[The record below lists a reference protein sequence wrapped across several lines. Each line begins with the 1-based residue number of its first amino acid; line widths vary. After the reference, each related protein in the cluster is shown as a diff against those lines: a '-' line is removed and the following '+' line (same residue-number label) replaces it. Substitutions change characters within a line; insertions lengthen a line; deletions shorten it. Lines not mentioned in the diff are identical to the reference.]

1 MRVLVT
7 GHLGYI
13 GSVLTPMLIRRGHLV
28 VGLDSDLF
36 GACTFGPMDRIVA
49 VPALRKDIRDA
60 TEEDLQGFDAIM
72 HLAALSNDPLGDI
85 NPDLTYE
92 INHRASVR
100 LAEIARR
107 VGVGRFIFSSS
118 CSNYGAS
125 GCEALLDESAEL
137 NPITAY
143 GQSKVYVERDVSA
156 LADDSFSPVFLRN
169 ATAYGLS
176 PRLRFD
182 IVVNN
187 LTAWATTTGEVRLK
201 SDGSA
206 WRPLV
211 HVEDIC
217 RAFLAALE
225 APRELVHNEAFNV
238 GRSEENYQIRDVAQ
252 IVQETVPRLA
262 RDDVGG
268 GVERR
273 PELPRELRQV
283 LPALRGLRP
292 RWDVRR
298 GAAQLYDAFRKAHL
312 TAEEFE
318 GPRYKRIA
326 HLRSSSAP
334 GGSTSRSAA
343 ARHRSGEHG
352 ADANEGWPAGVSLR
366 IERLPLVR
374 ARRPRAGA
382 RSRRHGA
389 DGTIPGIRGRAR
401 GAVPLGGGVLPIVHT
416 RAGARVGAGR

>member
-28 VGLDSDLF
+28 VGMDSDLF
-36 GACTFGPMDRIVA
+36 GACTFGPEDRLAA
-49 VPALRKDIRDA
+49 VPTLRKDIRDA
-60 TEEDLQGFDAIM
+60 TAMDLKGFDAVL

-85 NPDLTYE
+85 NPELTYE

-100 LAEIARR
+100 LAEIAKR
-107 VGVGRFIFSSS
+107 VGVRRFVFSSS

-125 GCEALLDESAEL
+125 GGDAMLDENAVL
-137 NPITAY
+137 NPVTAY
-143 GQSKVYVERDVSA
+143 GESKVMVERDVAS
-156 LADDSFSPVFLRN
+156 LAGDSFCPVFLRN

-201 SDGSA
+201 SDGRA

-217 RAFLAALE
+217 RAFVAMLD
-225 APRELVHNEAFNV
+225 APEEMIRAEAFNV
-238 GRSEENYQIRDVAQ
+238 GRSEENHLIRDVAE
-252 IVQETVPRLA
+252 IVRETVPGSRVTLTDEASHDA
-262 RDDVGG
+262 RNYRVNADKFCGRFKG
-268 GVERR
+268 F
-273 PELPRELRQV
+273 
-283 LPALRGLRP
+283 AP
-292 RWDVRR
+292 RWTVAK
-298 GAAQLYDAFRKAHL
+298 GAAQLHEAFRSERL

-326 HLRSSSAP
+326 HL
-334 GGSTSRSAA
+334 
-343 ARHRSGEHG
+343 HELLG
-352 ADANEGWPAGVSLR
+352 AGKLDESF
-366 IERLPLVR
+366 R
-374 ARRPRAGA
+374 ARAA
-382 RSRRHGA
+382 
-389 DGTIPGIRGRAR
+389 
-401 GAVPLGGGVLPIVHT
+401 
-416 RAGARVGAGR
+416 